1 MDNNKLQQIQEHA
14 RAIAALLYGETAPE
28 QLTTLEGIEA
38 AVRGHILE
46 HVSPEIGNFLS
57 QQQVAQRVD
66 EVGNSKVSS
75 DKSVSP
81 KTRRKSCKS
90 KHAPN

>member
-14 RAIAALLYGETAPE
+14 RVITALLYGETAPE
-28 QLTTLEGIEA
+28 QLTSLEGIEA
-38 AVRGHILE
+38 AVRDHVLE

-57 QQQVAQRVD
+57 QQQAAQRVD
-66 EVGNSKVSS
+66 EVSNSKVSS

-81 KTRRKSCKS
+81 KTRRKTCKL
-90 KHAPN
+90 KHTPN